1 MQHTQTHAGGSYRSF
16 WLVGL
21 VAFCLVG
28 LAHGQTAAGI
38 TRWAFTSEIR
48 DREPVDRITTAPDH
62 EMVVY
67 FFTELSGMEGTAVQH
82 VWLRDGVEVFRL
94 AFDVRGARWRVYSSK
109 QVSPGA
115 VWSVKVEDDRGNV
128 LGTYEL
134 GKDTEGT

>member
-1 MQHTQTHAGGSYRSF
+1 MMQHRQTNVRRSYRSF

-21 VAFCLVG
+21 LAVCLVG
-28 LAHGQTAAGI
+28 LARAQTTGI
-38 TRWAFTSEIR
+38 SRWAFTSGIR
-48 DREPVDRITTAPDH
+48 DREPVDRITTPPDH

-94 AFDVRGARWRVYSSK
+94 AFDVRSSRWRVYSSK

-115 VWSVKVEDDRGNV
+115 VWSVRVEDDRGNV

-134 GKDTEGT
+134 GKDTDGS